1 MTFLHLNMIL
11 FHCIAFSSE
20 YFFLHIIP
28 LKQGFND
35 DIINHKITNILFDN
49 PTNSLHFVQVF

>member
-1 MTFLHLNMIL
+1 MTFLHLNICFIVMH
-11 FHCIAFSSE
+11 FRPNV
-20 YFFLHIIP
+20 FFLHIIP
-28 LKQGFND
+28 LKRGFND

>member
-1 MTFLHLNMIL
+1 MTCFIVMHFRPNV
-11 FHCIAFSSE
+11 
-20 YFFLHIIP
+20 FFLHIIP